1 MTRAPE
7 GQRSI
12 RLYRTARGPVVE
24 YDGAFHPVAHDWD
37 SLINHGDLLAYLRR
51 ATERSAGES
60 RIERALAPI
69 GSQEVWAAGVTY
81 YRSRTARLEESKTG
95 GGSSFYDRV
104 YEAERPELFFKAASW
119 RVRGPGDTIRVRR
132 DARWTVPEPEIALC
146 INAGGQIVGYTI
158 GNDVSSRDIEGENPL
173 YLPQAKIYDGACSL
187 GPGVLVSSEPLP
199 AETVISLRVSRAGEI
214 VAQGQT
220 TFSQMRRDARELVEF
235 LYRETSFPTG
245 CVLLTGTGIVPP
257 DEFTLQPGD
266 EIAIDVPAIG
276 TLTNTVSPS

>member
-1 MTRAPE
+1 MTRTPE
-7 GQRSI
+7 GQRSM

-24 YDGAFHPVAHDWD
+24 HDGAFHLVAQDWD
-37 SLINHGDLLAYLRR
+37 TLINHGDLLAYLRHT
-51 ATERSAGES
+51 TERSSGES

-187 GPGVLVSSEPLP
+187 GPAVLVSNEPLS
-199 AETVISLRVSRAGEI
+199 AETVISLRVSRGGEI

-220 TFSQMRRDARELVEF
+220 TFSQMRRDARQLVEF